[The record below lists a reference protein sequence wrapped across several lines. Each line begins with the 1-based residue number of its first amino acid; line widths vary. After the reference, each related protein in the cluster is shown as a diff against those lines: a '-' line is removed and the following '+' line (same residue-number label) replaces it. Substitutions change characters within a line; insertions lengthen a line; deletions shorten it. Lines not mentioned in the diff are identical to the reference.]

1 MLQRASHPTE
11 AAAAYRAELD
21 AAPSAPLLLRMAASL
36 SSAGHDDQAS
46 DALRSWLQAHPDTP
60 EAAQMLGQLDMK
72 AKRFT
77 DAQVHLEMVLA
88 KRPDDALALNNLAW
102 TYQQVGDSR
111 ARAMAQRAYL
121 QAPTPDAADTLG
133 WIMVQ
138 DKAAKA
144 AIPLLTRAS
153 AQRPNDLSM
162 RYHLAVAL
170 KDDGQKAE
178 ALAVL
183 KQLVGPVPPFE
194 EQAAAKA
201 LMAELSR

>member
-1 MLQRASHPTE
+1 MG
-11 AAAAYRAELD
+11 
-21 AAPSAPLLLRMAASL
+21 ASL

-46 DALRSWLQAHPDTP
+46 DALRAWLQAHPDTP
-60 EAAQMLGQLDMK
+60 EVAQMLSQLDMK
-72 AKRFT
+72 AKRFV
-77 DAQVHLEMVLA
+77 DAQTHLDMVLA

-102 TYQQVGDSR
+102 VYQQVGDAR
-111 ARAMAQRAYL
+111 ARGTAQKAYL

-153 AQRPNDLSM
+153 TQRPNDLSI

-170 KDDGQKAE
+170 KDDGQNAE
-178 ALAVL
+178 AVTVL
-183 KQLVGPVPPFE
+183 RQLVGPVPPFE
-194 EQAAAKA
+194 EQAAARA
-201 LMAELSR
+201 LLADLIK